1 MEPDREC
8 QASAVLG
15 RSYSQPERRHS
26 RSQSFNPQSG
36 QQPPS
41 VGGLAGRRAGGP
53 QHPGLSREPVGRST
67 WPPSEKTISV

>member
-1 MEPDREC
+1 MEPDHEC

-26 RSQSFNPQSG
+26 RSQSFNLQSG

-41 VGGLAGRRAGGP
+41 VGRACGKVGWRPPTPGP
-53 QHPGLSREPVGRST
+53 VP
-67 WPPSEKTISV
+67 